1 MTALRTRRSRTLLLW
16 LARATVVIYL
26 AQIVAVDHW
35 RPDLS
40 GRVSGVE
47 GSAAHVLHCHAD
59 ADGCAEGGGAGL
71 VGTLAAAS
79 LTPLPPSAIRGEP
92 LDIRASLDE
101 PFLPAPARPPRAA

>member
-79 LTPLPPSAIRGEP
+79 LTPLPPAPVRAVAPSADVSFE
-92 LDIRASLDE
+92 E
-101 PFLPAPARPPRAA
+101 PFLVVPDRPPRAA

>member
-35 RPDLS
+35 RPDRS
-40 GRVSGVE
+40 RQVYGVE

-71 VGTLAAAS
+71 VGTLAAS
-79 LTPLPPSAIRGEP
+79 SVTPLPPAPVRARAPGARG
-92 LDIRASLDE
+92 SLRE
-101 PFLPAPARPPRAA
+101 

>member
-40 GRVSGVE
+40 RQVSGVE

-79 LTPLPPSAIRGEP
+79 LTPLPPAPVRAVAPSADVSFE
-92 LDIRASLDE
+92 E
-101 PFLPAPARPPRAA
+101 PFLVVPDRPPRAA